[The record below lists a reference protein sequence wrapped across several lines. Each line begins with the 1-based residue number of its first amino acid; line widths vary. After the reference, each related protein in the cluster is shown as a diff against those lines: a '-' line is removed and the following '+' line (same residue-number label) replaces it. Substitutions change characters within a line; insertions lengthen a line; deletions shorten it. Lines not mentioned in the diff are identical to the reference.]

1 MKSTSGFF
9 HSVCS
14 QNPALYIDT
23 QTTEKRDLCNWE
35 SGEKVYIGNDLPS
48 EYKQLEYTKQI
59 TKNKNKLDVKKEAA
73 QNFKDIIEIA
83 SDRKWE

>member
-1 MKSTSGFF
+1 
-9 HSVCS
+9 
-14 QNPALYIDT
+14 
-23 QTTEKRDLCNWE
+23 
-35 SGEKVYIGNDLPS
+35 LPS